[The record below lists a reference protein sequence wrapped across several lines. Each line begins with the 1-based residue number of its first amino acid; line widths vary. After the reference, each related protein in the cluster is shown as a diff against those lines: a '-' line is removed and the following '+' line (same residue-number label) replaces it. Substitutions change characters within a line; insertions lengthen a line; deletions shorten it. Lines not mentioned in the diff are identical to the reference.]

1 MLIVVYFFLSFLGC
15 SKAPKKVLRISL
27 CDCLALLAL
36 LSLQLLQLR
45 APKKEDFFCCS
56 SFLLVTSQQLVC
68 TSEFICPPPERA
80 GRVQRLARVLSLLG
94 VGGSCCAE
102 PFGGGGGLL
111 VEDRS
116 SWAKRINHLESF
128 RLKISRC
135 QVQLTVNYVLFVCT
149 YTESTDRVF
158 LRYRYGN
165 YREIPTEYR
174 PKIPN
179 RYTTLRLTS
188 GHATGWPNYGVDGRL
203 N

>member
-15 SKAPKKVLRISL
+15 SPKKVPRISL
-27 CDCLALLAL
+27 CDCLVPLAL

-45 APKKEDFFCCS
+45 APKKEGFFCCS
-56 SFLLVTSQQLVC
+56 SFLLSPASSWC
-68 TSEFICPPPERA
+68 
-80 GRVQRLARVLSLLG
+80 ARQNLFARRQSAPGGCSDARMLSLLG

-102 PFGGGGGLL
+102 SFGGGGGLL

-165 YREIPTEYR
+165 YREIPTKYR

-179 RYTTLRLTS
+179 RHTNLVIFVLLYT
-188 GHATGWPNYGVDGRL
+188 
-203 N
+203 

>member
-1 MLIVVYFFLSFLGC
+1 MLQFIFARHQPAAGVHV
-15 SKAPKKVLRISL
+15 RIYL
-27 CDCLALLAL
+27 PA
-36 LSLQLLQLR
+36 
-45 APKKEDFFCCS
+45 
-56 SFLLVTSQQLVC
+56 
-68 TSEFICPPPERA
+68 A
-80 GRVQRLARVLSLLG
+80 GALSLLG

-128 RLKISRC
+128 RLKILRC

-174 PKIPN
+174 PKIP
-179 RYTTLRLTS
+179 RQYFPFVLL
-188 GHATGWPNYGVDGRL
+188 
-203 N
+203 

>member
-1 MLIVVYFFLSFLGC
+1 
-15 SKAPKKVLRISL
+15 
-27 CDCLALLAL
+27 L

-45 APKKEDFFCCS
+45 APKKEGFFCCS
-56 SFLLVTSQQLVC
+56 SFLLSPASSWCARQNLFARRQNAPGGC
-68 TSEFICPPPERA
+68 SDARA
-80 GRVQRLARVLSLLG
+80 CWVFWGWGVLLCWVFWG
-94 VGGSCCAE
+94 W
-102 PFGGGGGLL
+102 GGLL

-128 RLKISRC
+128 RLKKSRC

-165 YREIPTEYR
+165 YREIPAEYR

-179 RYTTLRLTS
+179 RYTTLVISQRNHNFGADTQIKKKLRWFSVEFLRVRRKITS
-188 GHATGWPNYGVDGRL
+188 TPSYAYLRICLFSKEITA
-203 N
+203 

>member
-1 MLIVVYFFLSFLGC
+1 MIRKWYQRGTGDQKGTLKVYTH
-15 SKAPKKVLRISL
+15 
-27 CDCLALLAL
+27 
-36 LSLQLLQLR
+36 
-45 APKKEDFFCCS
+45 FCCHQPAAGVHVRIY
-56 SFLLVTSQQLVC
+56 L
-68 TSEFICPPPERA
+68 PAARARRA
-80 GRVQRLARVLSLLG
+80 GAATRGQIICFMLSLLG

-102 PFGGGGGLL
+102 SFGGGGGLL

-165 YREIPTEYR
+165 YREIPTDTNQ
-174 PKIPN
+174 KIPI
-179 RYTTLRLTS
+179 RDATLTLEFC
-188 GHATGWPNYGVDGRL
+188 
-203 N
+203 